1 MTTEIKEN
9 GRACGACCTKLLN
22 FGVKLGGNVI
32 LENINLHMHCGELTA
47 LIGPN
52 GCGKTTLLRAILG
65 EIPHSGEIQFMPF
78 EQKRNRKPRIG
89 YVPQRMAVDPLA
101 PISVRD
107 FFAGATSAW
116 PLWLGRRQAEQE
128 SVLKALETVQA
139 GRLIDEKLGRLSVG
153 QLQRVLLALA
163 LSPEPDILLLDEP
176 VAGIDLAGMK
186 MFYDMISQ
194 LRLNYDLSILLVS
207 HDLQAVAGVA
217 DRMIY
222 LNRTV
227 VCDGTPWDVLSDKR
241 LREVFGLDVSV
252 EDLPVFNKKN
262 IHEMRT
268 TNG

>member
-1 MTTEIKEN
+1 MSEHPIET

-22 FGVKLGGNVI
+22 FGVKLGGNVV
-32 LENINLHMHCGELTA
+32 LENISLHMHCGELTA

-65 EIPHSGEIQFMPF
+65 EIPHTGEIQFMPF
-78 EQKRNRKPRIG
+78 ERKRNPKPRIG
-89 YVPQRMAVDPLA
+89 YVPQRMTVDPLA
-101 PISVRD
+101 PISVHD
-107 FFAGATSAW
+107 FFAGAISAW
-116 PLWLGRRQAEQE
+116 PLWLGHRKAERASTLKSLE
-128 SVLKALETVQA
+128 SVQA
-139 GRLIDEKLGRLSVG
+139 AYLIDEKIGRLSVG
-153 QLQRVLLALA
+153 QMQRVLLALA
-163 LSPEPDILLLDEP
+163 LAPAPDILLLDEP

-227 VCDGTPWDVLSDKR
+227 VCDGSPWDVLSDKR
-241 LREVFGLDVSV
+241 LREAFGLDVSV
-252 EDLPVFNKKN
+252 EDLPVFHKRN
-262 IHEMRT
+262 IHELRNN
-268 TNG
+268 NG